1 KKAKAQKP
9 LVVVFG
15 STGKSAQGGSVAN
28 SLLTDRYRVRA
39 LTRNV
44 NSEKAKALVAM
55 GKKYIENALRGV
67 KIAFNHLLY
76 KEQKNN
82 GVEIALPYLEE
93 DDDVLAIINVE
104 DVGVSNYS
112 KILEQEH
119 AKRIAS
125 GKRHI
130 LKTLGNE
137 DISKLGYTMMK

>member
-67 KIAFNHLLY
+67 KIAF
-76 KEQKNN
+76 EQKNN

-104 DVGVSNYS
+104 DVGVS
-112 KILEQEH
+112 
-119 AKRIAS
+119 S